1 MSLKQKMLFING
13 DKIGGQIVDSCHLC
27 CQTVRPAAG
36 RASRLPVQAVG
47 GLRVALADPGHL
59 PMRAHKN
66 KSPPRLARAQ
76 ESLEEDSCVSGTYY
90 PFGCVCA
97 ESPFYTFSVL
107 FIIIQLYLQLAL
119 HSPLHACTGY
129 KELVLLILAGK
140 CIFYQSSSPC
150 GTFRLISPEP

>member
-1 MSLKQKMLFING
+1 MLFI
-13 DKIGGQIVDSCHLC
+13 KREVSGGQIVDSCHLF

-47 GLRVALADPGHL
+47 GLRVASADPGHL
-59 PMRAHKN
+59 LMRAHKN

-119 HSPLHACTGY
+119 HSPM
-129 KELVLLILAGK
+129 LVLATRNLFCSFWRENVCFITNLILPAEHSG
-140 CIFYQSSSPC
+140 SLS
-150 GTFRLISPEP
+150 